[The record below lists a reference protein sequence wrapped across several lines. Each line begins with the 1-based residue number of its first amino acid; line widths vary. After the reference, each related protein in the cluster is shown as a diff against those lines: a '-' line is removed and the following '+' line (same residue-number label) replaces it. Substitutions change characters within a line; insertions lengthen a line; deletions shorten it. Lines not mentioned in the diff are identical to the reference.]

1 MKREAIFS
9 SKASKPKGIYS
20 PAIRAEGSFV
30 FVSGQGPID
39 PTTNQMVLGDFNQ
52 QAELT
57 LKNVGLLLEAAG
69 TSWEHVVK
77 VNVYLTNPTD
87 FAAMNEIYKKFFK
100 EPYPARTTVGTAMV
114 SPGMLI
120 EVDCVALVPGK

>member
-9 SKASKPKGIYS
+9 PTAPKPKGIYS

-39 PTTNQMVLGDFNQ
+39 PATNEMVLGDFNQ
-52 QAELT
+52 QADLT
-57 LKNVGLLLEAAG
+57 IRNVGLLLEASG

-77 VNVYLTNPTD
+77 VNVYLTDVKD
-87 FAAMNEIYKKFFK
+87 FPAMNEIYAKFFK
-100 EPYPARTTVGTAMV
+100 EPYPARTTVGAAMAV
-114 SPGMLI
+114 KGMLI
-120 EVDCVALVPGK
+120 EVDCIALVPGK